1 MLSNLSTLILTL
13 EAASKA
19 VNSLSEPGKYCQG
32 IATSGTAGITSGEL
46 RAAANRLA
54 VQGHAC
60 GPCNI
65 WVMHSL
71 AELAPVQPHFLS
83 LYQLFAHL
91 LV

>member
-13 EAASKA
+13 EVASKA
-19 VNSLSEPGKYCQG
+19 VNSLSEFGNIVKVSPYLAPLGLPQASLK
-32 IATSGTAGITSGEL
+32 
-46 RAAANRLA
+46 AANRLA

-71 AELAPVQPHFLS
+71 AELAPSS
-83 LYQLFAHL
+83 LTF
-91 LV
+91 